1 MKKLLALLL
10 VLGLIAASCGGSDD
24 EAETTTD
31 ETADESTDETA
42 DESTDETTAEG
53 DEGAMDESGDK
64 TVVRWIFGGSA
75 SDSATELESTF
86 EEQNPDI
93 DVEIIQGPES
103 ATDLLGTYLQTFE
116 AQSDEIDVLNIDVIW
131 PGDLAEHLIDMYEY
145 GAQDVVDAHF
155 PAIVEN
161 NTRDGRL
168 VGIPFYTDAGLLYY
182 RTDLLEK
189 YGYDGPPATWTEL
202 EEMAQTIQDGE
213 QGEGNQ
219 DFTGFVWQGNAYEGL
234 TCDALEW
241 IKSYGGGEIVSPEGE
256 ITINNP
262 QAVEALETAAGWVG
276 NISPEGVTA
285 FQEEEAR
292 AIWHAGNAAFMRNWP
307 YAYSRSQ
314 SVEDDSQVVDKF
326 GIGPLPAG
334 PDGSPAATLGGWQ
347 IAVSKYSAH
356 PEEAARFALF
366 LTSEEGQKINALNDS
381 LLPTIE
387 SLYSDEEI
395 LANTPFFADLFDVF
409 TNAVAR
415 PSTIT
420 APNYNQTSVAFF
432 NAVHGVLTGET
443 DAQTAVEELELD
455 IADITGLEIAS

>member
-10 VLGLIAASCGGSDD
+10 VLGLIAASCGDSDD
-24 EAETTTD
+24 SET
-31 ETADESTDETA
+31 
-42 DESTDETTAEG
+42 STDETTDDSAEESTDDSDADADADADADEG
-53 DEGAMDESGDK
+53 DEAMEESGDK

-86 EEQNPDI
+86 EAANPDI
-93 DVEIIQGPES
+93 DVEIIQGPQS

-131 PGDLAEHLIDMYEY
+131 PGDLAEHLLDMNEY
-145 GAQDVVDAHF
+145 GAEEISGDHF

-189 YGYDGPPATWTEL
+189 YGYDGPPATWDEL

-241 IKSYGGGEIVSPEGE
+241 VKSHGGGEIVDPDGTIS
-256 ITINNP
+256 INNEN
-262 QAVEALETAAGWVG
+262 AVAALERAAGWVG
-276 NISPEGVTA
+276 TISPEGVTA

-334 PDGSPAATLGGWQ
+334 PGGEPAATLGGWQ

-366 LTSEEGQKINALNDS
+366 LTSAEGQKINALNDS

-387 SLYSDEEI
+387 SLYQDEDI

-455 IADITGLEIAS
+455 IADITGL

>member
-1 MKKLLALLL
+1 MRRPDIRQRIIEA
-10 VLGLIAASCGGSDD
+10 VLDMAAEAGVDD
-24 EAETTTD
+24 IEDDPDAD
-31 ETADESTDETA
+31 ADADADEGDGEEAMA
-42 DESTDETTAEG
+42 D
-53 DEGAMDESGDK
+53 GDK
-64 TVVRWIFGGSA
+64 VTVKWIFGGSA
-75 SDSATELESTF
+75 SDSAAILESTF

-93 DVEIIQGPES
+93 DVELIQGPES

-131 PGDLAEHLIDMYEY
+131 PGDLAEHLLDMNEY
-145 GAQDVVDAHF
+145 GAKEVTDAHF

-161 NTRDGRL
+161 NPREGRL
-168 VGIPFYTDAGLLYY
+168 VGIPYYTDAGLLYY

-189 YGYDGPPATWTEL
+189 YGFDGPPATWDEL

-213 QGEGNQ
+213 QADGNQ

-241 IKSYGGGEIVSPEGE
+241 IKSHGGGEIVDPDGTIS
-256 ITINNP
+256 INNEN
-262 QAVEALETAAGWVG
+262 AIEALDRAAGWVG
-276 NISPEGVTA
+276 TISPEGVTA

-314 SVEDDSQVVDKF
+314 SAEDDSQVVDKF

-334 PDGSPAATLGGWQ
+334 ADGSPAATLGGWQ
-347 IAVSKYSAH
+347 IAVSKYSAN
-356 PEEAARFALF
+356 PEAAAKFALF
-366 LTSEEGQKINALNDS
+366 LTSEEGQKVNALNDS

-387 SLYSDEEI
+387 SLYSDEEV

-415 PSTIT
+415 PSTVT
-420 APNYNQTSVAFF
+420 APNYNETSVAFF

-455 IADITGLEIAS
+455 IADITGL

>member
-10 VLGLIAASCGGSDD
+10 VLGLIAASCGGSDESETATD
-24 EAETTTD
+24 ETTD
-31 ETADESTDETA
+31 ESADETA
-42 DESTDETTAEG
+42 DESTDETTDEG
-53 DEGAMDESGDK
+53 DEAMDESSGDK

-86 EEQNPDI
+86 EAANPDI

-131 PGDLAEHLIDMYEY
+131 PGDLAEHLLDMYEY

-189 YGYDGPPATWTEL
+189 YGYDGPPATWAEL

-213 QGEGNQ
+213 QAEGNQ

-241 IKSYGGGEIVSPEGE
+241 IKSWGGGEIVSPEGE

-262 QAVEALETAAGWVG
+262 QAVEALDTAAGWVG
-276 NISPEGVTA
+276 TISPQGVTA

-314 SVEDDSQVVDKF
+314 SVEDDSQVVDLF

-347 IAVSKYSAH
+347 IAVSKYSAN
-356 PEEAARFALF
+356 PDEAARFALF

-387 SLYSDEEI
+387 SLYSDDEI

-455 IADITGLEIAS
+455 IEEITGLPIAS

>member
-10 VLGLIAASCGGSDD
+10 VLGLIAASCSGSDD
-24 EAETTTD
+24 AETTTED
-31 ETADESTDETA
+31 TAEAGVDDIEDDPDADADADADEGDGEEAMA
-42 DESTDETTAEG
+42 D
-53 DEGAMDESGDK
+53 GDK
-64 TVVRWIFGGSA
+64 VTVKWIFGGSA
-75 SDSATELESTF
+75 SDSAAILESTF

-93 DVEIIQGPES
+93 DVELIQGPES

-131 PGDLAEHLIDMYEY
+131 PGDLAEHLLDMNEY
-145 GAQDVVDAHF
+145 GAKEVTDAHF

-161 NTRDGRL
+161 NPREGRL
-168 VGIPFYTDAGLLYY
+168 VGIPYYTDAGLLYY

-189 YGYDGPPATWTEL
+189 YGFDGPPATWDEL

-213 QGEGNQ
+213 QADGNQ

-241 IKSYGGGEIVSPEGE
+241 IKSHGGGEIVDPDGTIS
-256 ITINNP
+256 INNEN
-262 QAVEALETAAGWVG
+262 AIEALDRAAGWVG
-276 NISPEGVTA
+276 TISPEGVTA

-314 SVEDDSQVVDKF
+314 SAEDDSQVVDKF

-334 PDGSPAATLGGWQ
+334 ADGSPAATLGGWQ
-347 IAVSKYSAH
+347 IAVSKYSAN
-356 PEEAARFALF
+356 PEAAAKFALF
-366 LTSEEGQKINALNDS
+366 LTSEEGQKVNALNDS

-387 SLYSDEEI
+387 SLYSDEEV

-415 PSTIT
+415 PSTVT
-420 APNYNQTSVAFF
+420 APNYNETSVAFF

-455 IADITGLEIAS
+455 IADITGL